1 MTPPSGNWVESRHI
15 LESDSVHGG
24 RMDAQE
30 FADVLDAVR
39 SFVREKVVPREDEI
53 EETDQIPAEVRQ
65 ASADMG
71 LFGYA
76 LPEAYGGLGL
86 SMSEEVRLAFEIGYA
101 SPAFRSM
108 FGTSNGIAGQVIVK
122 AGTDDQKAHW
132 LPRLASGEAIGSFA
146 LTEAEAG
153 SDPSTLTTTARRDG
167 DHYVIDGSKRFITN
181 APEAD
186 VFMVFART
194 GGEGGRGIS
203 TFIVEAGTEGLSVGP
218 SDEKMGQRG
227 AHTAEVFFD
236 SVRIPEVNLI
246 GDEGTGF
253 RTAMASLAHGRL
265 SIAAVCVG
273 LAQRILDE
281 TVEYAKNR
289 AQGGHVI
296 GEYQLVQGLIA
307 DSQTELY
314 AGRAMV
320 LEAARAYDAGEDTK
334 LGPSC
339 AKYFCSEMLGR
350 VADRAVQVFGG
361 MGYMRGVP
369 VERFYRDARLFRIY
383 EGTSQIQQLVIA
395 RRLLGGR

>member
-1 MTPPSGNWVESRHI
+1 MEPQ
-15 LESDSVHGG
+15 D
-24 RMDAQE
+24 
-30 FADVLDAVR
+30 FADVLKAVR
-39 SFVREKVVPREDEI
+39 SFVREQVIPREEEI
-53 EETDQIPAEVRQ
+53 EETDAIPAPLRRTSQ
-65 ASADMG
+65 DMG

-76 LPEAYGGLGL
+76 LPEQYGGLGL
-86 SMSEEVRLAFEIGYA
+86 SLSEEVRLVFEIGYA

-108 FGTSNGIAGQVIVK
+108 FGTSNGIAGQVLVNS
-122 AGTDDQKAHW
+122 GTDAQKDAW
-132 LPRLASGEAIGSFA
+132 LPKLASGEVIGAFA

-153 SDPSTLTTTARRDG
+153 SDPSTLSTSAARDG
-167 DHYVIDGSKRFITN
+167 GDYVINGAKRFITN

-194 GGEGGRGIS
+194 GGAGSRGIS
-203 TFIVEAGTEGLSVGP
+203 TFLVEKGADGLSVGP
-218 SDEKMGQRG
+218 SDQKMGQRG

-236 SVRIPEVNLI
+236 NVRVPADAMV
-246 GDEGTGF
+246 GAEGTGF

-281 TVEYAKNR
+281 TVAYAKER
-289 AQGGHVI
+289 SQGGKTI

-314 AGRAMV
+314 AGRSMV

-334 LGPSC
+334 QGPSC
-339 AKYFCSEMLGR
+339 AKYFCSEMVGR
-350 VADRAVQVFGG
+350 VADRAVQVYGG
-361 MGYMRGVP
+361 MGYMRGVA
-369 VERFYRDARLFRIY
+369 VERFYRDVRLFRIY

-395 RRLLGGR
+395 RNLLR

>member
-1 MTPPSGNWVESRHI
+1 
-15 LESDSVHGG
+15 
-24 RMDAQE
+24 MDAQD

-39 SFVREKVVPREDEI
+39 SFVREKVVPREEEI
-53 EETDQIPAEVRQ
+53 EETDRIPDDIRQ

-86 SMSEEVRLAFEIGYA
+86 SMSEEVRLAFELGYTG
-101 SPAFRSM
+101 PAFRSM

-122 AGTDDQKAHW
+122 AGTDEQKERW
-132 LPRLASGEAIGSFA
+132 LPRLAAGTAIGAFA

-194 GGEGGRGIS
+194 GGEGGHGIS
-203 TFIVEAGTEGLSVGP
+203 TFIVEAGAEGLTVGRP
-218 SDEKMGQRG
+218 DQKMGQRG

-236 SVRIPEVNLI
+236 GVRVPASAMVGE
-246 GDEGTGF
+246 EGTGF
-253 RTAMASLAHGRL
+253 RTAMTSLSHGRL
-265 SIAAVCVG
+265 HIAAVCVG
-273 LAQRILDE
+273 LSRRLLDE
-281 TVEYAKNR
+281 TVAYAKER
-289 AQGGHVI
+289 KQGGRRIADH
-296 GEYQLVQGLIA
+296 QLIQGLLA

-320 LEAARAYDAGEDTK
+320 LQAAEAYDSGEDRRM
-334 LGPSC
+334 GPSC
-339 AKYFCSEMLGR
+339 AKYFCSEMAGR
-350 VADRAVQVFGG
+350 IADRAVQVFGG
-361 MGYMRGVP
+361 MGYMRGVA
-369 VERFYRDARLFRIY
+369 VERLYRDVRLFRIY
-383 EGTSQIQQLVIA
+383 EGTSQIQQIVIA
-395 RRLLGGR
+395 RALVR

>member
-1 MTPPSGNWVESRHI
+1 
-15 LESDSVHGG
+15 
-24 RMDAQE
+24 MDAQD

-39 SFVREKVVPREDEI
+39 SFVRERVVPREEEI
-53 EETDQIPAEVRQ
+53 EETDRIPDDLRR

-86 SMSEEVRLAFEIGYA
+86 SMSEEVRLAFELGYA

-108 FGTSNGIAGQVIVK
+108 FGTSNGIAGQVLVK
-122 AGTDDQKAHW
+122 AGTDEQKERW
-132 LPRLASGEAIGSFA
+132 LPRLAAGTAIGAFA

-194 GGEGGRGIS
+194 GGEGGHGIS
-203 TFIVEAGTEGLSVGP
+203 TFIVEAGAEGLTVGSP
-218 SDEKMGQRG
+218 DQKMGQRG

-236 SVRIPEVNLI
+236 GVRVPASAMVGE
-246 GDEGTGF
+246 EGTGF
-253 RTAMASLAHGRL
+253 RTAMTSLSHGRL
-265 SIAAVCVG
+265 HIAAVCVG
-273 LAQRILDE
+273 LSRRLLDE
-281 TVEYAKNR
+281 TVAYAKER
-289 AQGGHVI
+289 KQGGRRIADH
-296 GEYQLVQGLIA
+296 QLIQGLLA

-320 LEAARAYDAGEDTK
+320 LQAAEAYDSGEDRRM
-334 LGPSC
+334 GPSC
-339 AKYFCSEMLGR
+339 AKYFCSEMVGR
-350 VADRAVQVFGG
+350 IADRAVQVFGG
-361 MGYMRGVP
+361 MGYMRGVA
-369 VERFYRDARLFRIY
+369 VERLYRDARLFRIY
-383 EGTSQIQQLVIA
+383 EGTSQIQQIVIA
-395 RRLLGGR
+395 RALVR

>member
-1 MTPPSGNWVESRHI
+1 MESQ
-15 LESDSVHGG
+15 D
-24 RMDAQE
+24 
-30 FADVLDAVR
+30 FADVLKAVR
-39 SFVREKVVPREDEI
+39 SFVRDQVIPREEEI
-53 EETDQIPAEVRQ
+53 EETDAVPEPLRRT
-65 ASADMG
+65 SREMG

-76 LPEAYGGLGL
+76 LPQQYGGLGL
-86 SMSEEVRLAFEIGYA
+86 SLSEEVRLVFEIGYA

-108 FGTSNGIAGQVIVK
+108 FGTSNGIAGQVLVN
-122 AGTDDQKAHW
+122 AGTDAQKAAW
-132 LPRLASGEAIGSFA
+132 LPKLASGEVIGAFA

-153 SDPSTLTTTARRDG
+153 SDPSTLTTSAVRDG
-167 DHYVIDGSKRFITN
+167 GDYVISGSKRFITN

-194 GGEGGRGIS
+194 GGEGSRGIS
-203 TFIVEAGTEGLSVGP
+203 TFLVEKGAAGLEVGP

-236 SVRIPEVNLI
+236 GVRVPAGNMV
-246 GDEGTGF
+246 GTEGTGF
-253 RTAMASLAHGRL
+253 RTAMASLAHGRV
-265 SIAAVCVG
+265 SISAVCVG

-281 TVEYAKNR
+281 TVAYAKER
-289 AQGGHVI
+289 HQGGNVI

-314 AGRAMV
+314 AGRSMV
-320 LEAARAYDAGEDTK
+320 IEAARAYDAGEDSK
-334 LGPSC
+334 IGPSS
-339 AKYFCSEMLGR
+339 AKYFCSEMVGR

-361 MGYMRGVP
+361 MGYMRGVS

-395 RRLLGGR
+395 RTLLR

>member
-1 MTPPSGNWVESRHI
+1 
-15 LESDSVHGG
+15 
-24 RMDAQE
+24 MDAQD

-39 SFVREKVVPREDEI
+39 SFVREKVVPREEEI
-53 EETDQIPAEVRQ
+53 EEGDRIPDDLRR

-86 SMSEEVRLAFEIGYA
+86 SMSEEVRLAFELGYA

-122 AGTDDQKAHW
+122 AGSGEQRDHW
-132 LPRLASGEAIGSFA
+132 LPRLADGTAIGAFA

-153 SDPSTLTTTARRDG
+153 SDPGTLTTTARRDG
-167 DHYVIDGSKRFITN
+167 DHYVIDGAKRFITN

-186 VFMVFART
+186 VFLVFART

-203 TFIVEAGTEGLSVGP
+203 TFIVEAPADGLTVGTP
-218 SDEKMGQRG
+218 DQKMGQRG

-236 SVRIPEVNLI
+236 GVRVPASALVGE
-246 GDEGTGF
+246 EGTGF
-253 RTAMASLAHGRL
+253 RTAMASLSHGRL
-265 SIAAVCVG
+265 HIAAVCVG
-273 LAQRILDE
+273 LAQRLLDE
-281 TVEYAKNR
+281 TVAYAR
-289 AQGGHVI
+289 ERRQGGQRIADH
-296 GEYQLVQGLIA
+296 QLIQGLLA

-320 LEAARAYDAGEDTK
+320 LQAAEAYDSGEDRRM
-334 LGPSC
+334 GPSC
-339 AKYFCSEMLGR
+339 AKYFCSEMAGR

-361 MGYMRGVP
+361 MGYMRGVA
-369 VERFYRDARLFRIY
+369 VERLYRDVRLFRIY
-383 EGTSQIQQLVIA
+383 EGTSQIQQIVIA
-395 RRLLGGR
+395 RTLVR

>member
-1 MTPPSGNWVESRHI
+1 
-15 LESDSVHGG
+15 
-24 RMDAQE
+24 MDTQD
-30 FADVLDAVR
+30 FADVLAAVR
-39 SFVREKVVPREDEI
+39 DFVRDRVIPCEDEI
-53 EETDQIPAEVRQ
+53 EETDEIPEEIRQ
-65 ASADMG
+65 VAREMG

-76 LPEAYGGLGL
+76 LPEEYGGLGL
-86 SMSEEVRLAFEIGYA
+86 SLSEEVRLCFEIGYA

-108 FGTSNGIAGQVIVK
+108 FGTSNGIAGQVLVN
-122 AGTDDQKAHW
+122 AGTKEQRDGW
-132 LPRLASGEAIGSFA
+132 LPRLAAGEIIGAFA

-153 SDPSTLTTTARRDG
+153 SDPSTLTTTAVRDG
-167 DHYVIDGSKRFITN
+167 GDYVIDGAKRFITN

-194 GGEGGRGIS
+194 GGTGSRGIS
-203 TFIVEAGTEGLSVGP
+203 TFLVEQGTPGLKIGP
-218 SDEKMGQRG
+218 ADEKMGQRG

-236 SVRIPEVNLI
+236 GVRVPASAMV

-281 TVEYAKNR
+281 TVGYAR
-289 AQGGHVI
+289 ERSQGGSKI

-307 DSQTELY
+307 DSQTELF
-314 AGRAMV
+314 AGRSMV
-320 LEAARAYDAGEDTK
+320 LEAARAYDSGEDTK

-339 AKYFCSEMLGR
+339 AKYFCSEMVGR
-350 VADRAVQVFGG
+350 VADRAVQVYGG
-361 MGYMRGVP
+361 MGYMRGVA
-369 VERFYRDARLFRIY
+369 VERFYRDVRLFRIY

-395 RRLLGGR
+395 RRLLR

>member
-1 MTPPSGNWVESRHI
+1 MESQ
-15 LESDSVHGG
+15 D
-24 RMDAQE
+24 
-30 FADVLDAVR
+30 FADVLKAVR
-39 SFVREKVVPREDEI
+39 SFVRDQVIPREEEI
-53 EETDQIPAEVRQ
+53 EETDAIPEPLRQ
-65 ASADMG
+65 TSRDMG

-76 LPEAYGGLGL
+76 LPEQYGGLGL
-86 SMSEEVRLAFEIGYA
+86 TVSEEVRLVFEIGYA

-108 FGTSNGIAGQVIVK
+108 FGTSNGIAGQVLVN
-122 AGTDDQKAHW
+122 AGTDEQRDTW
-132 LPRLASGEAIGSFA
+132 LPKLASGEVVGAFA

-153 SDPSTLTTTARRDG
+153 SDPSTLTTTAARDG
-167 DHYVIDGSKRFITN
+167 GDYVIDGAKRFITN

-194 GGEGGRGIS
+194 GGTGSRGIS
-203 TFIVEAGTEGLSVGP
+203 TFLVEKGADGLTIGP
-218 SDEKMGQRG
+218 PDEKMGQRG

-236 SVRIPEVNLI
+236 GVRVPARNMV
-246 GDEGTGF
+246 GTEGTGF
-253 RTAMASLAHGRL
+253 RTAMASLAHGRI
-265 SIAAVCVG
+265 SISAVCVG

-281 TVEYAKNR
+281 TVAYAKER
-289 AQGGHVI
+289 SQGGKTI

-307 DSQTELY
+307 DSQAELY
-314 AGRAMV
+314 AGRSMV

-339 AKYFCSEMLGR
+339 TKYFCSEMVGR

-361 MGYMRGVP
+361 MGYMRGVS

-395 RRLLGGR
+395 RSLLR

>member
-1 MTPPSGNWVESRHI
+1 
-15 LESDSVHGG
+15 
-24 RMDAQE
+24 MDTQD

-39 SFVREKVVPREDEI
+39 DFVREKVVPREDEI
-53 EETDQIPAEVRQ
+53 EETDRIPDDLRQ
-65 ASADMG
+65 ASAEMG

-76 LPEAYGGLGL
+76 LPEEYGGLGL

-122 AGTDDQKAHW
+122 AGTDEQRRHW
-132 LPRLASGEAIGSFA
+132 LPRLASGSAIGAFA

-153 SDPSTLTTTARRDG
+153 SDPSTLTTRATRDG
-167 DHYVIDGSKRFITN
+167 DDWVIDGSKRFITN

-203 TFIVEAGTEGLSVGP
+203 TFIVEAGTEGLKVGEP
-218 SDEKMGQRG
+218 DAKMGQRG

-236 SVRIPEVNLI
+236 GVRVGAEAMV
-246 GDEGTGF
+246 GEEGTGF
-253 RTAMASLAHGRL
+253 RTAMASLAHGRVH
-265 SIAAVCVG
+265 IAAVCVG
-273 LAQRILDE
+273 ISQRILDE
-281 TVEYAKNR
+281 TVAYAKERN
-289 AQGGHVI
+289 QGGKPIAEH
-296 GEYQLVQGLIA
+296 QLIQGLLA

-320 LEAARAYDAGEDTK
+320 IQAAQAYDDGTDRR

-339 AKYFCSEMLGR
+339 AKYFCSEMAGR

-361 MGYMRGVP
+361 MGYMRGVA
-369 VERFYRDARLFRIY
+369 VERLYRDVRLFRIY
-383 EGTSQIQQLVIA
+383 EGTSQIQQIVIA
-395 RRLLGGR
+395 RALVR

>member
-1 MTPPSGNWVESRHI
+1 
-15 LESDSVHGG
+15 
-24 RMDAQE
+24 MDARD
-30 FADVLDAVR
+30 FADVLSAVR
-39 SFVREKVVPREDEI
+39 TFVREQVIPREDEI
-53 EETDQIPAEVRQ
+53 ERTDEIPADLRET
-65 ASADMG
+65 AKHMG

-76 LPEAYGGLGL
+76 LPAEYGGLGL
-86 SMSEEVRLAFEIGYA
+86 SLSEEVRLAIELGYA

-108 FGTSNGIAGQVIVK
+108 FGTSNGIAGQVLVH
-122 AGTDDQKAHW
+122 AGDAAQRTAW
-132 LPRLASGEAIGSFA
+132 LPRLAAGEVIAAFA

-153 SDPSTLTTTARRDG
+153 SDPSTLTTSASKDG
-167 DHYVIDGSKRFITN
+167 DDYVISGAKRFITN

-194 GGEGGRGIS
+194 GGAGGRGVS
-203 TFIVEAGTEGLSVGP
+203 TFLVERDSAGLKIGP
-218 SDEKMGQRG
+218 SDDKMGQRG
-227 AHTAEVFFD
+227 AHTAEVFFAD
-236 SVRIPEVNLI
+236 VRVPKHNLI
-246 GDEGTGF
+246 GAEGTGF
-253 RTAMASLAHGRL
+253 RTAMASLAHGRV

-281 TVEYAKNR
+281 TVDYAKSR
-289 AQGGHVI
+289 AQGGHKI

-314 AGRAMV
+314 AGRSMV
-320 LEAARAYDAGEDTK
+320 LEAARGYDAGEDTK

-395 RRLLGGR
+395 RRLLGDR

>member
-1 MTPPSGNWVESRHI
+1 
-15 LESDSVHGG
+15 
-24 RMDAQE
+24 MDAQD
-30 FADVLDAVR
+30 FADVLAAVR

-53 EETDQIPAEVRQ
+53 DATDRIPDDLRQ
-65 ASADMG
+65 AAAGMG

-86 SMSEEVRLAFEIGYA
+86 SMSEEVRLAFELGYA

-122 AGTDDQKAHW
+122 AGTDEQREHW
-132 LPRLASGEAIGSFA
+132 LPRLASGTSIGAFA

-153 SDPSTLTTTARRDG
+153 SDPSTLTTKATRDG

-203 TFIVEAGTEGLSVGP
+203 TFIVEAGAEGLSVGQP
-218 SDEKMGQRG
+218 DEKMGQRG

-236 SVRIPEVNLI
+236 GVRVSAGAMVGE
-246 GDEGTGF
+246 EGTGF
-253 RTAMASLAHGRL
+253 RTAMASLAHGRVH
-265 SIAAVCVG
+265 IAAVCVG
-273 LAQRILDE
+273 LTQRILDE
-281 TVEYAKNR
+281 TVAYAKER
-289 AQGGHVI
+289 RQGGQRIADH
-296 GEYQLVQGLIA
+296 QLIQGLLA

-320 LEAARAYDAGEDTK
+320 LQAAQAYDEGEDRR

-339 AKYFCSEMLGR
+339 AKYFCSEMAGR

-361 MGYMRGVP
+361 MGYMRGVA
-369 VERFYRDARLFRIY
+369 VERLYRDVRLFRIY
-383 EGTSQIQQLVIA
+383 EGTSQIQQIVIA
-395 RRLLGGR
+395 RALVR

>member
-1 MTPPSGNWVESRHI
+1 
-15 LESDSVHGG
+15 
-24 RMDAQE
+24 MDAQD
-30 FADVLDAVR
+30 FADVLAAVR

-53 EETDQIPAEVRQ
+53 DATDRIPDDLRQ
-65 ASADMG
+65 AAAGMG

-86 SMSEEVRLAFEIGYA
+86 SMSEEVRLAFELGYA

-122 AGTDDQKAHW
+122 AGTDEQREHW
-132 LPRLASGEAIGSFA
+132 LPRLASGTSIAAFA

-153 SDPSTLTTTARRDG
+153 SDPSTLTTKATRDG

-203 TFIVEAGTEGLSVGP
+203 TFIVEAGAEGLSVGQP
-218 SDEKMGQRG
+218 DEKMGQRG

-236 SVRIPEVNLI
+236 GVRVSAEAMV
-246 GDEGTGF
+246 GEEGTGF
-253 RTAMASLAHGRL
+253 RTAMASLAHGRVH
-265 SIAAVCVG
+265 IAAVCVG
-273 LAQRILDE
+273 LTQRILDE
-281 TVEYAKNR
+281 TVAYAKER
-289 AQGGHVI
+289 RQGGQRIADH
-296 GEYQLVQGLIA
+296 QLIQGLLA

-320 LEAARAYDAGEDTK
+320 LQAAQAYDEGEDRR

-339 AKYFCSEMLGR
+339 AKYFCSEMAGR
-350 VADRAVQVFGG
+350 VADRAVQIFGG
-361 MGYMRGVP
+361 MGYMRGVA
-369 VERFYRDARLFRIY
+369 VERLYRDVRLFRIY
-383 EGTSQIQQLVIA
+383 EGTSQIQQIVIA
-395 RRLLGGR
+395 RALVR

>member
-1 MTPPSGNWVESRHI
+1 
-15 LESDSVHGG
+15 
-24 RMDAQE
+24 MDAQD

-39 SFVREKVVPREDEI
+39 SFVREKVVQREDEI
-53 EETDQIPAEVRQ
+53 EATDRIPDDLRQ
-65 ASADMG
+65 AAADMG

-86 SMSEEVRLAFEIGYA
+86 SMSEEVRLAFELGYA

-122 AGTDDQKAHW
+122 AGTDEQKRHW
-132 LPRLASGEAIGSFA
+132 LPKLASGSAIGAFA

-153 SDPSTLTTTARRDG
+153 SDPSTLTTRATRDG
-167 DHYVIDGSKRFITN
+167 DDYVIDGSKRFITN

-203 TFIVEAGTEGLSVGP
+203 TFIVEAGTGGLTVGTP
-218 SDEKMGQRG
+218 DEKMGQRG

-236 SVRIPEVNLI
+236 GVRVRADAMVGE
-246 GDEGTGF
+246 EGTGL
-253 RTAMASLAHGRL
+253 RTAMTSLSHGRL
-265 SIAAVCVG
+265 HIAAVCVG
-273 LAQRILDE
+273 VTQRILDE
-281 TVEYAKNR
+281 TVAYAKER
-289 AQGGHVI
+289 RQGGQRIADH
-296 GEYQLVQGLIA
+296 QLIQGLLA

-320 LEAARAYDAGEDTK
+320 LQAAQAYDEGEDRR

-339 AKYFCSEMLGR
+339 AKYFCSEMAGR

-361 MGYMRGVP
+361 MGYMRGVA
-369 VERFYRDARLFRIY
+369 VERLYRDVRLFRIY
-383 EGTSQIQQLVIA
+383 EGTSQIQQIVIA
-395 RRLLGGR
+395 RELVR

>member
-1 MTPPSGNWVESRHI
+1 MT
-15 LESDSVHGG
+15 
-24 RMDAQE
+24 RMEPQD
-30 FADVLDAVR
+30 FADVLKAVR
-39 SFVREKVVPREDEI
+39 SFVRDQVVPREEEI
-53 EETDQIPAEVRQ
+53 EETDAIPEQVRRT
-65 ASADMG
+65 SRDMG

-76 LPEAYGGLGL
+76 LPEEYGGLGL
-86 SMSEEVRLAFEIGYA
+86 SLSEEVRLVFELGYA

-108 FGTSNGIAGQVIVK
+108 FGTSNGIAGQVLVNS
-122 AGTDDQKAHW
+122 GTAAQKDAW
-132 LPRLASGEAIGSFA
+132 LPRLASGEVIGAFA
-146 LTEAEAG
+146 LTESEAG
-153 SDPSTLTTTARRDG
+153 SDPSALTTTAARDG
-167 DHYVIDGSKRFITN
+167 DDYVIDGAKRFITN

-194 GGEGGRGIS
+194 GGPGSRGIS
-203 TFIVEAGTEGLSVGP
+203 TFLVEKGADGLRVGP

-236 SVRIPEVNLI
+236 GVRVPADALV
-246 GDEGTGF
+246 GTEGTGF
-253 RTAMASLAHGRL
+253 RTAMASLAHGRV

-281 TVEYAKNR
+281 TVAYAKER
-289 AQGGHVI
+289 SQGGKAI

-314 AGRAMV
+314 AGRSMV

-339 AKYFCSEMLGR
+339 AKYYCSEMVGR
-350 VADRAVQVFGG
+350 VADRAVQVYGG
-361 MGYMRGVP
+361 MGYMRGVA
-369 VERFYRDARLFRIY
+369 VERFYRDVRLFRIY

-395 RRLLGGR
+395 RNLLR

>member
-1 MTPPSGNWVESRHI
+1 MEPQ
-15 LESDSVHGG
+15 DF
-24 RMDAQE
+24 D
-30 FADVLDAVR
+30 DVLKAVR
-39 SFVREKVVPREDEI
+39 SFVREQVVPREDEI
-53 EETDQIPAEVRQ
+53 EETDAIPAALRRTSQ
-65 ASADMG
+65 DMG

-76 LPEAYGGLGL
+76 LPEQYGGLGL
-86 SMSEEVRLAFEIGYA
+86 SLSEEVRLVFEIGYA

-108 FGTSNGIAGQVIVK
+108 FGTSNGIAGQVLVNS
-122 AGTDDQKAHW
+122 GTEAQKDAW
-132 LPRLASGEAIGSFA
+132 LPKLASGEVVGAFA

-153 SDPSTLTTTARRDG
+153 SDPSTLTTTAAPDG
-167 DHYVIDGSKRFITN
+167 DGGYVINGAKRFITN

-194 GGEGGRGIS
+194 GGAGSRGIS
-203 TFIVEAGTEGLSVGP
+203 TFLVEKGADGLSVGP

-236 SVRIPEVNLI
+236 NVRVAAEAMV
-246 GDEGTGF
+246 GTEGTGF

-281 TVEYAKNR
+281 TVAYAKER
-289 AQGGHVI
+289 SQGGKTI

-314 AGRAMV
+314 AGRSMV

-339 AKYFCSEMLGR
+339 AKYFCSEMVGR
-350 VADRAVQVFGG
+350 VADRAVQVYGG
-361 MGYMRGVP
+361 MGYMRGVA
-369 VERFYRDARLFRIY
+369 VERFYRDVRLFRIY

-395 RRLLGGR
+395 RGLLR

>member
-1 MTPPSGNWVESRHI
+1 
-15 LESDSVHGG
+15 
-24 RMDAQE
+24 MDAQE

-236 SVRIPEVNLI
+236 GVRVKAEAMV
-246 GDEGTGF
+246 GEEGTGF
-253 RTAMASLAHGRL
+253 RTAMASLAHGRVH
-265 SIAAVCVG
+265 IAAVCVG
-273 LAQRILDE
+273 VAQRILDE
-281 TVEYAKNR
+281 TVAYAKER
-289 AQGGHVI
+289 KQGGKRIADH
-296 GEYQLVQGLIA
+296 QLIQGLIA

-320 LEAARAYDAGEDTK
+320 LQAAQAYDEGEDRR

-339 AKYFCSEMLGR
+339 AKYFCSEMAGR

-361 MGYMRGVP
+361 MGYMRGVA
-369 VERFYRDARLFRIY
+369 VERLYRDVRLFRIY
-383 EGTSQIQQLVIA
+383 EGTSQIQQIVIA
-395 RRLLGGR
+395 RALVR